1 MLNKNNLNLLYHLIV
16 FFLKKILL
24 DMIADQEKEV
34 LHNSN
39 NPKDII
45 PNKESKITSEIFN
58 FMKKTKI
65 KYLYL

>member
-1 MLNKNNLNLLYHLIV
+1 
-16 FFLKKILL
+16 
-24 DMIADQEKEV
+24 MIADQEKEV